1 MDCRAFWH
9 GTGSIFLK
17 DFEGFSDPDKD
28 RSILKAADGG
38 YRQNIFLDFNTS
50 THGVN
55 KPLYTMRELPSKGLP
70 SAYLIY
76 MTSSSE
82 YEAAMKLVGSWQHWE
97 KLCKSRPF
105 MEGTED
111 AGQWSG
117 LQAWRKEKE
126 IKDRAIAYNQL
137 RVNAATGNVQA
148 QKMLYEGIK
157 AAYRRGRPSK
167 AGALKLA
174 QEEAKHLREIKDDF
188 KRVKLVIKNGT
199 STGNS

>member
-1 MDCRAFWH
+1 MHTLTFDDHTA
-9 GTGSIFLK
+9 
-17 DFEGFSDPDKD
+17 FEGFSDPDMD
-28 RSILKAADGG
+28 RSILKDASGG
-38 YRQNIFLDFNTS
+38 YRTNIFIDFNKS
-50 THGVN
+50 THDTN
-55 KPLYTMRELPSKGLP
+55 KPLYTMRELPYRGLP

-111 AGQWSG
+111 SGQWAG
-117 LQAWRKEKE
+117 LQAWRAEKD

-137 RVNAATGNVQA
+137 RINAATGNVQA

-157 AAYRRGRPSK
+157 SAYKRGRPSK
-167 AGALKLA
+167 SEILKLA
-174 QEEAKHLREIKDDF
+174 QEEAKHLREIRDDF
-188 KRVKLVIKNGT
+188 KRVKLVMQNGT
-199 STGNS
+199 STRNS